1 MSECATPGCN
11 NLRQRRHQHCA
22 ACVAKAEESQPAEFQ
37 KLKARL
43 LGVMER
49 EDRRGL
55 YDRTGKKP
63 RA

>member
-1 MSECATPGCN
+1 MSKCATPGCN
-11 NLRQRRHQHCA
+11 NSRKRRHQHCA
-22 ACVAKAEESQPAEFQ
+22 ACVAKAEAMQPVEFQ